1 MQSTACDTDSLDEW
15 SRRPRV
21 GIMTHVDVERAGN
34 LPLDNLVALVSP
46 LSSKLFLITGG
57 DYHNEAHEMEIIRI
71 KARRRSSLVSKI
83 FEQVSAQIRISRILL
98 NLRGEIDILLF
109 FNGAGLTLPLVIAR
123 FLRIKCIIVLMN
135 LGAAPVIRATKES
148 GAQGQFGEL
157 VRLRSQGILERLSYF
172 FADELIVYAPS
183 IVEEAG
189 LRKYKQKI
197 IIAGEHFLHF
207 DQYRLKNDIERRD
220 NVIGYIGRLKYEK
233 GIMNLVQA
241 IPETLRQKND
251 ATFLIIGEGHLEDE
265 IRTYLG
271 EHGLHDKVTL
281 VGWIPHEELPDYLT
295 RLKLLVLPS
304 YTEGLPNTMLEAMA
318 CGTPVL
324 ATSVGAIPDVLHD
337 KETGFLIQDNSPP
350 CLAKNIVEALED
362 PELKR
367 IALNA
372 RNFVENGFQYE
383 TVIETWRDI
392 ICATEASGSV

>member
-1 MQSTACDTDSLDEW
+1 MQSTACDTDSHDEW

-21 GIMTHVDVERAGN
+21 GIMTHVDVERAGA

-46 LSSKLFLITGG
+46 IASKLFLITGG
-57 DYHNEAHEMEIIRI
+57 DYHNEAHEMEIIRV
-71 KARRRSSLVSKI
+71 KARRSSSLVSKI
-83 FEQVSAQIRISRILL
+83 LEQASVQIRISRILL
-98 NLRGEIDILLF
+98 NLRSEIDILLF
-109 FNGAGLTLPLVIAR
+109 FNGAGLTLPLIFAR
-123 FLRIKCIIVLMN
+123 FLRIKCIIILMN
-135 LGAAPVIRATKES
+135 LGAAPVIHATKES

-157 VRLRSQGILERLSYF
+157 IRLHIQGILERLSYF

-189 LRKYKQKI
+189 LRKYKQKVV
-197 IIAGEHFLHF
+197 IAREHFLHF
-207 DQYRLKNDIERRD
+207 DQYRLKDDIERRD
-220 NVIGYIGRLKYEK
+220 NIIGYIGRLKHEK
-233 GIMNLVQA
+233 GIMNLVKA
-241 IPETLRQKND
+241 IPEILRQKND

-271 EHGLHDKVTL
+271 GHGLHDKVTL
-281 VGWIPHEELPDYLT
+281 VGWVPHEELPDYLT

-324 ATSVGAIPDVLHD
+324 ATSVGAIPDVLRD
-337 KETGFLIQDNSPP
+337 KETGFLIRDNSPQ
-350 CLAKNIVEALED
+350 CLAKKIEEALTD

-372 RNFVENGFQYE
+372 RNFVENRFQYE
-383 TVIETWRDI
+383 TVVETWRDI
-392 ICATEASGSV
+392 ICATEANDSV

>member
-1 MQSTACDTDSLDEW
+1 MQSTARDTERHAEW
-15 SRRPRV
+15 SHRPRV
-21 GIMTHVDVERAGN
+21 GIMTHVDVERAGA
-34 LPLDNLVALVSP
+34 LPLNNLVALVSP
-46 LSSKLFLITGG
+46 LTSKLFLITGG
-57 DYHNEAHEMEIIRI
+57 DYRNEAHEMEIIRVE
-71 KARRRSSLVSKI
+71 ARRRSSLVSKI
-83 FEQVSAQIRISRILL
+83 FEQVSIQMRISRILL

-109 FNGAGLTLPLVIAR
+109 FNGAGLTLPLLIAR

-148 GAQGQFGEL
+148 GAQGQSGEL
-157 VRLRSQGILERLSYF
+157 IRLRIQGILERLSYF

-189 LRKYKQKI
+189 LRKYEKKI
-197 IIAGEHFLHF
+197 IVAREHFLHF
-207 DQYRLKNDIERRD
+207 DQYKLKNDMERRD
-220 NVIGYIGRLKYEK
+220 NVIGYIGRLKHEK

-241 IPETLRQKND
+241 IPEILRQKND
-251 ATFLIIGEGHLEDE
+251 ATFLIIGEGHLEYE
-265 IRTYLG
+265 IRTYLD

-281 VGWIPHEELPDYLT
+281 VGWVPHEELPDYLT

-324 ATSVGAIPDVLHD
+324 ATSVGAIPDVLRD
-337 KETGFLIQDNSPP
+337 KETGFLLRDNSPP
-350 CLAKNIVEALED
+350 CLAKKIVEALTD

-383 TVIETWRDI
+383 TVVETWRDI
-392 ICATEASGSV
+392 ICETEASGSV